1 MGKIADITGI
11 YHDSEYYFVC
21 TPVVSFGPWSLSSGS
36 LQGIATDYLDEWIS
50 LSHPVDD
57 AIPATLA
64 RSQDW
69 AKIYNIYADILLA
82 TNFVPQEV

>member
-11 YHDSEYYFVC
+11 YHDSKYYFVC

-36 LQGIATDYLDEWIS
+36 LQGIATDYLDRWIS